1 MTRQRMWQQ
10 GYRTRPYLQHSSE
23 QEVAARLRY
32 VLENITTLLPDG
44 KVGVLSPEPYG
55 KDWYPLFEH
64 VQEEYR
70 RRGTTPPGGFLKDAK
85 VANPT
90 FPVADAAISAIRSV
104 SLTAEGTYLV
114 KLGKREHML
123 DFYKRGRL
131 RIAPASS
138 YADPSLNCAVRDDE
152 QSLSAYG
159 LQSEVLIEVFDQKT
173 GKLKAA
179 TNPIGNL
186 TYTSRSHTD
195 YYVYCMGVSLDHR
208 LFGDFGYNACVIV
221 RDRGTFMDRLSKAV
235 EKRLPGWI
243 GAASAVQYIDPFN
256 CKRDDLDVFFGKH
269 HKYWYQREY
278 RWAWIPPKPAT
289 ALESFFVELGSMRD
303 ICQLVALPVAI

>member
-1 MTRQRMWQQ
+1 MTNRNREFHQNNAHMLIGALRQ
-10 GYRTRPYLQHSSE
+10 T
-23 QEVAARLRY
+23 
-32 VLENITTLLPDG
+32 
-44 KVGVLSPEPYG
+44 YG
-55 KDWYPLFEH
+55 PSF
-64 VQEEYR
+64 
-70 RRGTTPPGGFLKDAK
+70 AK
-85 VANPT
+85 GC
-90 FPVADAAISAIRSV
+90 ADNESAIRSV
-104 SLTAEGTYLV
+104 SLPAEGTYLV

-152 QSLSAYG
+152 LSLSAYG

-243 GAASAVQYIDPFN
+243 GAASAVQYIDPF
-256 CKRDDLDVFFGKH
+256 L
-269 HKYWYQREY
+269 QE
-278 RWAWIPPKPAT
+278 
-289 ALESFFVELGSMRD
+289 E
-303 ICQLVALPVAI
+303 